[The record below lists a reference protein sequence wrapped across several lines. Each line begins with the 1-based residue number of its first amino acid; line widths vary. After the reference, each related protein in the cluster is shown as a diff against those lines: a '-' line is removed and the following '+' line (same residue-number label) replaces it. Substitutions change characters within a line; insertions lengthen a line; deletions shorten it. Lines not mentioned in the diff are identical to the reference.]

1 MNRLESVENNLLDF
15 FCHGLINN
23 FKITEDC
30 LMIMFLENIFA
41 SEALWTHIAKMW
53 KWPDFSSKA
62 NLPFLKNHWLHFIHQ
77 VRKSTLLWIP
87 DNSIEPRI
95 AEINGGTDICRE
107 PLKAILRTLLLFLFL
122 IFCKKLI
129 KFIVIGREMPV
140 LAGRLVFIFPT
151 FLYQNFGRSPWAMI
165 DRELDRV
172 GLSTLAQASV
182 IGQASDSFL
191 FRSVHNSHFCLHHNV
206 A

>member
-1 MNRLESVENNLLDF
+1 
-15 FCHGLINN
+15 
-23 FKITEDC
+23 
-30 LMIMFLENIFA
+30 
-41 SEALWTHIAKMW
+41 MW

-62 NLPFLKNHWLHFIHQ
+62 NLPFLKNHWLHFTIKIS
-77 VRKSTLLWIP
+77 RDSLELSGGDSEKYLGRLTLLWIP

-107 PLKAILRTLLLFLFL
+107 PLKTILRILLLFLFL

-140 LAGRLVFIFPT
+140 LAGCLVFIFPT
-151 FLYQNFGRSPWAMI
+151 FLYQNFGRSPWAMV

-172 GLSTLAQASV
+172 GLFTLAQASV
-182 IGQASDSFL
+182 I
-191 FRSVHNSHFCLHHNV
+191 
-206 A
+206 